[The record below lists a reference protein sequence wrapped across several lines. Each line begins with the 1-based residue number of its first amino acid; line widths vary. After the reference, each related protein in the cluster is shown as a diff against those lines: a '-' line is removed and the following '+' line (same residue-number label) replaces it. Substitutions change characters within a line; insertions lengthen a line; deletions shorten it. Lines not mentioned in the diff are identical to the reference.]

1 MRPCYI
7 LTKGKIVYKK
17 IKTGCEYVVL
27 AVVLTVVVMQ
37 LNEQLGNNVFAR
49 NKNTKLEKIEVIK
62 DTIKQQVDSLSQNI
76 R

>member
-1 MRPCYI
+1 M
-7 LTKGKIVYKK
+7 YKK
-17 IKTGCEYVVL
+17 IKTGCEYIVL
-27 AVVLTVVVMQ
+27 AVLLTVVVMQ

>member
-1 MRPCYI
+1 M
-7 LTKGKIVYKK
+7 YKK
-17 IKTGCEYVVL
+17 IKTGCEYIVL

-37 LNEQLGNNVFAR
+37 LNEQLGNNVFAS